1 MKIIFISHSDQ
12 YEVDDEFDLVDPM
25 FRQMHQ
31 MVVVSIVQHREG
43 DALDHSRESNQHSTI
58 SLLSHATTNE

>member
-1 MKIIFISHSDQ
+1 MKIIFINLADQ
-12 YEVDDEFDLVDPM
+12 YQVFGLVDPM
-25 FRQMHQ
+25 FQQMHQ

-58 SLLSHATTNE
+58 SLLLHATIDE